1 MGTRPKPVEGTPQS
15 YIKLMEQCWDPD
27 PSKRPS
33 AESLH
38 RTLYDWAKKVVE
50 TPKLPY
56 KVNTEFAFAEQW
68 RVRTHPHPST
78 STKDHPEA
86 KYTSQ
91 VFDFHDLGI
100 PDMEEVACDPPD
112 SEHAQSELSQ
122 SPSAESVGSN
132 TLVEDSI
139 QKCKS
144 PDKQLMNDTI
154 SMSENSSE

>member
-1 MGTRPKPVEGTPQS
+1 
-15 YIKLMEQCWDPD
+15 MEQCWDPD

-68 RVRTHPHPST
+68 RVRTHPHPSA

-154 SMSENSSE
+154 SQKILPNEKQMEFEF